1 MTNNA
6 DTSSHALRMAQL
18 RLRAIVGA
26 QRGGAGAEGGAGVSS
41 GAGASSS
48 AGVSSGAG
56 AGRGAGVSSGAHADL
71 EVSEFGQAVGLVVDD
86 VAWVLVTGRHE
97 RSLG

>member
-41 GAGASSS
+41 GASASSS

-56 AGRGAGVSSGAHADL
+56 VSIGAHVDL

-97 RSLG
+97 R